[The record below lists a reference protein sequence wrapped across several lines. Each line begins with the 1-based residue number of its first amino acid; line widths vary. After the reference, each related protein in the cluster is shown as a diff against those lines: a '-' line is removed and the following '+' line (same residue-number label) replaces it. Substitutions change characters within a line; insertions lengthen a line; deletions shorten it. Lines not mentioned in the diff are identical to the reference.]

1 LAKTRTLFRK
11 QSSSKSEIP
20 KEQKNVAEEE
30 GDSPIKIQQ
39 NKNTRG
45 QKIENATHAWAS
57 QKCQK
62 TSFFDEKSHDLS
74 AADLNDLH
82 WDLMPF
88 SSKRHVFHHKFT
100 VSRSILEGE
109 LLSRWELEAEWLK
122 YKFR

>member
-62 TSFFDEKSHDLS
+62 TSFFDEKIHDS
-74 AADLNDLH
+74 AMIFSTKKSMDLTT
-82 WDLMPF
+82 F
-88 SSKRHVFHHKFT
+88 SSNQRVFHHKFT
-100 VSRSILEGE
+100 VSSSVLGG
-109 LLSRWELEAEWLK
+109 
-122 YKFR
+122 